1 VEKGA
6 ADVMGTMDKAIQ
18 DRLLLVAV
26 FGREVLGWEKELVK
40 VVVERRVGHQVN
52 YRGYQGRLPVGGGEC
67 KDGGSIGAGQHRG
80 WGVEA

>member
-1 VEKGA
+1 
-6 ADVMGTMDKAIQ
+6 MDKAIQ

-52 YRGYQGRLPVGGGEC
+52 YEATKDAYQLVEGNAKMAEALEQGSTEAGE
-67 KDGGSIGAGQHRG
+67 
-80 WGVEA
+80 